1 MLATGAE
8 SPVPRSFLPEFAD
21 LCTKIRYPSR
31 SKVPTADT
39 LFTGQR
45 PTIRQIAPYLTTFF
59 THTLDDRI
67 HTNFSSSRPE
77 AWTGKLQE
85 RVASIL
91 YKLREN
97 RNFDSANALEGLLEK
112 IGFYC
117 GNFEIE
123 DTEKNRD
130 TIELVQESSAEIIPW
145 KENLVVLWLIM
156 RLGNVQKG
164 SPNLSSFAKDIL
176 ASRYNH
182 ILQYDSSA
190 TSDPC
195 NDKAF
200 LMPSRCNLQL
210 TDSPAMES
218 LLRSHHPYDIVYP
231 SAIFESGLR
240 PTVDDIVVERDVLE
254 GVRKGDSYDDNK
266 TRSIF
271 GALTHPSIAM
281 PRNVWNLE
289 VHMALPPLGTRPQAI
304 LALSS
309 GMEESG
315 EQQAAQRSAQVS
327 RISYDSGYEDHD
339 DIWTSLRKEN
349 ETLITPLRSWEMLD
363 AHYQDRDARRTDGH
377 MVSPYV
383 SEASFDLFDAIYRNH
398 FSHEFN
404 REEYVFVAEQE
415 QLLKDVMNVII
426 GIQSDSFVYI
436 PEAMEFRIS
445 QDAEGRLRTLGCS
458 ATSFQRYL
466 RRFLAIGT
474 NMIRLEYVVRIIE
487 DDTSYGQIGLAFA
500 HALASF
506 VSFIRACLVAVPD
519 SLGDDSKHLQLIRLY
534 HALNESF
541 YLLTVLTEICQCS
554 EPPAYNTEGIFQIPR
569 GATLLS
575 RLYDA
580 ACAVDTVLT
589 AGTSK
594 RDHLLRLIL
603 LGLLQHTTRPY
614 FAWFEQWLGLPAGT
628 DDGLETL
635 GGLIEQ
641 MTDVWDPYA
650 EFFVQFKDIPE
661 QSGGEAF
668 WRAGWQMNQAS
679 PAPSFIPLSLAQ
691 EILHAGKYLR
701 LLRLYQRDHPL
712 VRLQDEGKALR
723 ALLRQDGR
731 LRWIWQEDEAFRFC
745 RAIDLC
751 IHEMNNTILEAEKA
765 RAEAAHS
772 ETQRTEERIE
782 ETKKQ
787 QILLLQ
793 ANAEQMRQAKEEEMK
808 RKQALQ
814 SEIDDF
820 LAERD
825 ALKRAHAE
833 QAKAEEEKYLQQEV
847 EKENERLKLVENEKR
862 RMIEQHEARMR
873 EIQKR
878 EDLLEWKR
886 RRLMLGDKR
895 RELLERGW
903 STIEG
908 SYNAAYYS
916 RVIAGER
923 VKELDAN
930 PEKEE
935 WLAGN
940 DLKELQETPDESFVT
955 ASEHSVTAEVDT
967 PVPLPKEIMAEEA
980 LTAEEIQD
988 IELPN
993 TVDTIRSTEA
1003 PPPSQPSNYT
1013 LSSNDH
1019 VGAPSPYK
1027 HNAVPNLAEMGSL
1040 NALLD
1045 PSSLSPFFAP
1055 GFSQAQ
1061 HSVAAVPAATETVEA
1076 EIGPEYQVPSGDYA
1090 IAIGAVGATTTE
1102 SMKETFEQDSLPLLG
1117 TKEDPPKR
1125 KVALS
1130 GTFSFARFLEN
1141 NLPQKGP
1148 LGSDTSA
1155 ESSLSILTMR
1165 TLHSSLSS
1173 FSTLISKVVTR
1184 ALYPGIRTHLG
1195 IAGRY
1200 LLLGDRLFLTRLTK
1214 ALFEEGG
1221 GVDMDGRTDGNWPP
1235 GFAELS
1241 DALQGVVPEHLHGN
1255 VHDEIGKL
1263 SFEGKATGRNAGGK
1277 LSLVTLRFFGTVAL
1291 NILFICVALD
1301 ALSFLRLRYTA
1312 PMPFD
1317 IVMTESTAHKYD
1329 SIFEFML
1336 VLERVRIAL
1345 DRVCVSE
1352 WWWRNSPAR
1361 DARRAGESWMK
1372 GDPDSRD
1379 PVWKHWSEKDRKAAV
1394 HIHWEARAFVGG
1406 LLRYGIEIGI
1416 GEVWEGFQRILDRET
1431 DNGLG
1436 ETSGMDLEEVYK
1448 LHHMTLDRIQWRLLM
1463 RAKQKPVM
1471 GMVEGMLQIALK
1483 FARNITGGSD
1493 GQESSGQSPHKGEGD
1508 IVKLLSAFR
1517 IRFAMLVKVLRGM
1530 IERDL
1535 SGSSSSPRKG
1545 GSTTVSAMGNA
1556 KEMACFARILVE
1568 VDGNGYVER
1577 ELVPQLG
1584 RLQREVDG

>member
-1 MLATGAE
+1 MLATGTEA
-8 SPVPRSFLPEFAD
+8 PLPRSFLPEFAD
-21 LCTKIRYPSR
+21 LCTKILHPSP

-45 PTIRQIAPYLTTFF
+45 PTIRQISPYLTTFF
-59 THTLDDRI
+59 TYTLDDRI
-67 HTNFSSSRPE
+67 HTNFSSTRPE

-85 RVASIL
+85 RVATIL
-91 YKLREN
+91 YKLRED

-117 GNFEIE
+117 GNFDID

-130 TIELVQESSAEIIPW
+130 TIELAKGSSAEIIPW
-145 KENLVVLWLIM
+145 KEKLAVLWLIM
-156 RLGNVQKG
+156 SLGNVQKG
-164 SPNLSSFAKDIL
+164 SPNLSSFAKDVL

-200 LMPSRCNLQL
+200 LMPSRYNLQL

-231 SAIFESGLR
+231 PAVFESGLR
-240 PTVDDIVVERDVLE
+240 PAVDEIVVERDVLE
-254 GVRKGDSYDDNK
+254 GSSLFLKGVRKGDSYDDNK
-266 TRSIF
+266 TRTIF
-271 GALTHPSIAM
+271 GALTHPSINM

-289 VHMALPPLGTRPQAI
+289 VHMALPRLGTRPQAI
-304 LALSS
+304 SALSS
-309 GMEESG
+309 GMEGSG
-315 EQQAAQRSAQVS
+315 EQEADQRSAQVS

-339 DIWTSLRKEN
+339 DIWTSLRREN

-363 AHYQDRDARRTDGH
+363 AHYQDRDARRTDRH

-383 SEASFDLFDAIYRNH
+383 SEASFELFDAIYRNH

-404 REEYVFVAEQE
+404 REEYLLVAEQE
-415 QLLKDVMNVII
+415 QLLKDVMNLII

-436 PEAMEFRIS
+436 PETMEFRIS

-474 NMIRLEYVVRIIE
+474 NMIRLEHVVRMIE
-487 DDTSYGQIGLAFA
+487 DDTSHGQIGLAFA

-534 HALNESF
+534 HALNEPF

-554 EPPAYNTEGIFQIPR
+554 ESPSYNAEGTFQIPR

-641 MTDVWDPYA
+641 MTDVWDPYG
-650 EFFVQFKDIPE
+650 EFFVQYKDIPE

-712 VRLQDEGKALR
+712 VRLQDEGKTLR

-751 IHEMNNTILEAEKA
+751 IHEMNNTIMEAEKA
-765 RAEAAHS
+765 TAEAAHS
-772 ETQRTEERIE
+772 ETRRIEERIE

-787 QILLLQ
+787 QVRLLD
-793 ANAEQMRQAKEEEMK
+793 AKAEQMRKAKEEQVQKK
-808 RKQALQ
+808 RALQ
-814 SEIDDF
+814 SEIDEF

-833 QAKAEEEKYLQQEV
+833 QAKAEAEKHLEQEV
-847 EKENERLKLVENEKR
+847 EKEHERLRLVEEEKR

-873 EIQKR
+873 EIQKK
-878 EDLLEWKR
+878 EELLEWKR
-886 RRLMLGDKR
+886 QRLMLGDKR
-895 RELLERGW
+895 REVLERGW
-903 STIEG
+903 STVEESI
-908 SYNAAYYS
+908 NAAYES

-923 VKELDAN
+923 VELDAKHEN
-930 PEKEE
+930 GERSAETE
-935 WLAGN
+935 
-940 DLKELQETPDESFVT
+940 LKELQEAPDESFVT

-967 PVPLPKEIMAEEA
+967 PIPSPEEIMDEA
-980 LTAEEIQD
+980 VPTAELMQEN
-988 IELPN
+988 ESSPN
-993 TVDTIRSTEA
+993 ALDTITSSDV
-1003 PPPSQPSNYT
+1003 PPPSHPSNYT
-1013 LSSNDH
+1013 LSSNDDA
-1019 VGAPSPYK
+1019 GAPSLYK
-1027 HNAVPNLAEMGSL
+1027 YNTVPNLAEMGSL

-1055 GFSQAQ
+1055 GFGQAQ
-1061 HSVAAVPAATETVEA
+1061 HSVAAVPAATQTVET
-1076 EIGPEYQVPSGDYA
+1076 EVGPEYDVPSGDHA
-1090 IAIGAVGATTTE
+1090 NAIGTVGATTIE
-1102 SMKETFEQDSLPLLG
+1102 SMKETSKQESLPPLD
-1117 TKEDPPKR
+1117 TNEDPPKTT
-1125 KVALS
+1125 VALS

-1141 NLPQKGP
+1141 NLPNEVP
-1148 LGSDTSA
+1148 WGSDISV

-1173 FSTLISKVVTR
+1173 FSTLISKAVMN

-1221 GVDMDGRTDGNWPP
+1221 GVDVDGRTDGHWPP
-1235 GFAELS
+1235 GFGELS
-1241 DALQGVVPEHLHGN
+1241 DALQGVVPEHLHGD
-1255 VHDEIGKL
+1255 VHGDIGKL
-1263 SFEGKATGRNAGGK
+1263 SFEGKATERNAG
-1277 LSLVTLRFFGTVAL
+1277 
-1291 NILFICVALD
+1291 ALD
-1301 ALSFLRLRYTA
+1301 ALSFLRLQYTA

-1329 SIFEFML
+1329 RIFEFML

-1361 DARRAGESWMK
+1361 DTRRAGESWMK

-1379 PVWKHWSEKDRKAAV
+1379 PVWKSWSERDRKAAV
-1394 HIHWEARAFVGG
+1394 HLHWEARAFVGG
-1406 LLRYGIEIGI
+1406 LLRYGYEIGI

-1483 FARNITGGSD
+1483 FARKITGMSD
-1493 GQESSGQSPHKGEGD
+1493 GQASSGQSPHEGEGE
-1508 IVKLLSAFR
+1508 IVKLLNAFR

-1545 GSTTVSAMGNA
+1545 GSTAVTAMGNA